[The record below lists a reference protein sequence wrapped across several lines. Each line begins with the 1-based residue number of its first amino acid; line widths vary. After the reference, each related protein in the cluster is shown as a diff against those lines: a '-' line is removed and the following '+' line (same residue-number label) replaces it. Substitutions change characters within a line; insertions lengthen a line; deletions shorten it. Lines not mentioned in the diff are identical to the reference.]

1 MTPEERFERIERSL
15 DRIDRTLEFVAA
27 SQAETAARQA
37 EIAARQAEHWKVI
50 ERHSEQIADLSVGLG
65 ELRTLTLRIGRIV
78 EAQGEDFNRRL
89 KAMLEAQAQTDQRLN
104 ALIHIVER
112 YFTDGER

>member
-15 DRIDRTLEFVAA
+15 EFVVA
-27 SQAETAARQA
+27 SQAET
-37 EIAARQAEHWKVI
+37 AARQAEHWKVI
-50 ERHSEQIADLSVGLG
+50 ERHSEQIERNSAQIEAMSGRVEQLAD
-65 ELRTLTLRIGRIV
+65 LTLRIGRIV